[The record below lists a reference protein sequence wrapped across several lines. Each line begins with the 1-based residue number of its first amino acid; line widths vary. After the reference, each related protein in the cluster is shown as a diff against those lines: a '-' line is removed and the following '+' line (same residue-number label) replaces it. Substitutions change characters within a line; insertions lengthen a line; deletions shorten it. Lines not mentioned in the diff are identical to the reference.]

1 MHCMMSWGGSLSRVF
16 SISLN
21 EVTFAKLGEL
31 RKLYP
36 NMSRN
41 GMIGHI
47 INVTHLADDHIR
59 MDSVIRSQKNMKEFI
74 NSDSEI
80 AVKYS
85 NWCFKNLK

>member
-1 MHCMMSWGGSLSRVF
+1 MSRVF

-59 MDSVIRSQKNMKEFI
+59 IDAIIKSQKNMKNFI
-74 NSDSEI
+74 NSNSEI
-80 AVKYS
+80 ALKYS
-85 NWCFKNLK
+85 EWLETLFTTQA